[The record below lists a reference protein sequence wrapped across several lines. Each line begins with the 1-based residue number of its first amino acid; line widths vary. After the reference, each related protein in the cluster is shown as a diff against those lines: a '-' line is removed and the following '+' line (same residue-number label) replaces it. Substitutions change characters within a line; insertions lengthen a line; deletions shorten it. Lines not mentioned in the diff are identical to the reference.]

1 MGKHLEKNIKK
12 ISIKNELN
20 SAIAQILYKLD
31 ELDELYELSNL
42 ITKHLEKF
50 AKYIFLIII

>member
-31 ELDELYELSNL
+31 ELYELYELSNL

>member
-20 SAIAQILYKLD
+20 SAIAQTLD
-31 ELDELYELSNL
+31 
-42 ITKHLEKF
+42 KHN
-50 AKYIFLIII
+50 IIIIVDAFILLIFYHV

>member
-20 SAIAQILYKLD
+20 SAIAQSSDLNKDYD
-31 ELDELYELSNL
+31 NGV
-42 ITKHLEKF
+42 TKACQLG
-50 AKYIFLIII
+50 LMGV